1 VSSPNRSPSL
11 LALAAALLLAAVVA
25 ALGGLSAARQV
36 AGFQPLGFAAQPSA
50 GAFRVTAVDDPA
62 TGLAAGDL
70 VLMIDGAEP
79 AGAADLA
86 RRLRGGAGAELTVMR
101 DAELVAVDYRRP
113 GLDVDWPYLVLALIG
128 AAYLGIGLYT
138 LLKDTSGASRLF
150 YLWCLA
156 SAALYLLTPGA
167 LDGAGRLLFVGDMVA
182 RLLLPPLT
190 LHLFLVFPAPFG
202 GRLRRWLPFLYLPAA
217 FLLVAQIDLIAF
229 GGRWLA
235 GGDLR
240 AALPRLDAVELV
252 HLAAFAV
259 AAVALLVLRLV
270 RAGAGDPAGR
280 EVDRQLRWIAIGLA
294 GGYLPFVA
302 FYLLPRVAGLTLPE
316 LATAAAV
323 VPLGLVPLTF
333 AYAILRY
340 KLWDIEVILRD
351 TVSATLTLLL
361 GVIGFSLANLAIGRG
376 VPEHLPLMKNLLVF
390 ATGLGLAAVL
400 VPARRGIAGG
410 LERLQYGGAYGKRR
424 ALVAFGRE
432 LLHERDLDRL
442 CARLL
447 AGIEDAVGVDRANL
461 YLARGGVLVA
471 MRAETGVPAR
481 LSLDTFGDGLWRD
494 EVKRLDGVALPV
506 PSAEPGQ
513 RLFAAGYRYLLPLT
527 VRGEPVGLAAVGY
540 KRDDLRLSSDDLDLL
555 RQLLDQAA
563 LAIENARLVDQLQV
577 RLDEVSRLQRWNE
590 GIIESSPAG
599 IAVIDVGDRVLSAN
613 LAFAELAGLSRDAL
627 VGRRLVDVL
636 PVAPLPEPGDGPREI
651 AYCEPAG
658 RERHLQVSAAAFTGA
673 DGPGRILVVHDV
685 SQRVAMETALK
696 EQDRLAALG
705 VMAAGVAHEVNTPLT
720 GISSYAQML
729 LADTPPDDP
738 RHQLLQKVE
747 RQTFRAAKIV
757 NNLLDFARSRNG
769 ELGPVD
775 LASVVG
781 ECLDLLR
788 ERLVTRRV
796 RVEWNPPPEGPVVVG
811 DAGELQQVVTN
822 LVLNAHDAMPD
833 GGTLKV
839 DLAAGAAGVRLTV
852 ADTGVGIPRELL
864 AHVFEPFVTTK
875 LGHGGTGL
883 GLAISHDIVRHHGG
897 ELTVESEPGAGAR
910 FTLTLPAPPPVA
922 AAPSDSAPP
931 DDAPPDAAA
940 R

>member
-1 VSSPNRSPSL
+1 MSSPNRPPSL

-25 ALGGLSAARQV
+25 ALGGLSAARAV
-36 AGFQPLGFAAQPSA
+36 GEFQPIGFAAEPAA
-50 GAFRVTAVDDPA
+50 GAWRVTAVEA
-62 TGLAAGDL
+62 AETGLAAGDL
-70 VLMIDGAEP
+70 VLMVDGAEP

-86 RRLRGGAGAELTVMR
+86 RRLRGDAGAELTVMR
-101 DAELVAVDYRRP
+101 GDELLAVPYRRP
-113 GLDVDWPYLVLALIG
+113 PLDVDWPFLVLALAG

-138 LLKDTSGASRLF
+138 LLKDASGASRLF

-156 SAALYLLTPGA
+156 SAALYLLTPGR
-167 LDGAGRLLFVGDMVA
+167 LDEVGRLLYVGDMIA

-190 LHLFLVFPAPFG
+190 VHLFLLFPAPL
-202 GRLRRWLPFLYLPAA
+202 GRRLGRWLPFLYLPAA
-217 FLLVAQIDLIAF
+217 FLLVAQVDLIAF

-235 GGDLR
+235 GGDVR
-240 AALPRLDAVELV
+240 TALARLDDVELI
-252 HLAAFAV
+252 HLALFA
-259 AAVALLVLRLV
+259 AGAVALLVLRLI
-270 RAGAGDPAGR
+270 RAGAGEGGGEAA
-280 EVDRQLRWIAIGLA
+280 RQLRWIAVGLA
-294 GGYLPFVA
+294 GGYLPFLA
-302 FYLLPRVAGLTLPE
+302 FYVLPRVAGFGLPE
-316 LATAAAV
+316 AATAAAV
-323 VPLGLVPLTF
+323 MPLGLVPLTF

-376 VPEHLPLMKNLLVF
+376 VPEHLPLVKNVLVF

-400 VPARRGIAGG
+400 VPTRRGIADG
-410 LERLQYGGAYGKRR
+410 LARLQYGGAYGKRR
-424 ALVAFGRE
+424 SLVAFGRE

-447 AGIEDAVGVDRANL
+447 AAIEDAVGVDRANL
-461 YLARGGVLVA
+461 YLAHGDVMVA
-471 MRAETGVPAR
+471 MRAEPGVPAR
-481 LSLDTFGDGLWRD
+481 LAANTFGEGLWRD

-513 RLFAAGYRYLLPLT
+513 RLYAAGYRYLMPLE
-527 VRGEPVGLAAVGY
+527 VRGERVGLAAVGY
-540 KRDDLRLSSDDLDLL
+540 KGDDLRLSSDDLDLL

-563 LAIENARLVDQLQV
+563 LAIENARLLDQLQV
-577 RLDEVSRLQRWNE
+577 RLAEVSRLQRWNE

-599 IAVIDVGDRVLSAN
+599 IAVIGADGRILSAN
-613 LAFAELAGLSRDAL
+613 VAFAALAGGGQPLGREPFGRDDL
-627 VGRRLVDVL
+627 VGRRLDEVL
-636 PVAPLPEPGDGPREI
+636 PVAPLPEPGQGPREV
-651 AYCEPAG
+651 AYCERGG
-658 RERHLQVSAAAFTGA
+658 RERHLQLSTSAFTGA
-673 DGPGRILVVHDV
+673 DGPGRVLVAHDV
-685 SQRVAMETALK
+685 SQRVAMEAALK

-729 LADTPPDDP
+729 LAETPPDDP

-757 NNLLDFARSRNG
+757 NNLLDFARNRQG
-769 ELGPVD
+769 EQGPVE
-775 LASVVG
+775 LAEVVS

-788 ERLVTRRV
+788 ERLVKRGV
-796 RVEWNPPPEGPVVVG
+796 RVAWNPPAEGPVVVG

-822 LVLNAHDAMPD
+822 LVLNAHDAMPE
-833 GGTLKV
+833 GGTLTL
-839 DLAAGAAGVRLTV
+839 DLAADAGAVRLTV
-852 ADTGVGIPRELL
+852 ADTGVGIPRDLL
-864 AHVFEPFVTTK
+864 PHVFEPFVTTK

-897 ELTVESEPGAGAR
+897 ELAVESEPGEGAR
-910 FTLTLPAPPPVA
+910 FTLKLPAAPPA
-922 AAPSDSAPP
+922 ETAAPRP
-931 DDAPPDAAA
+931 